1 MLSNE
6 SGRISHKRVLGTIG
20 FVSLIATMFA
30 NSLTKLENVPSS
42 ELINAVE
49 YLTMSTVFG
58 SVIEKFTK
66 TTTNN

>member
-1 MLSNE
+1 MLSSE

-30 NSLTKLENVPSS
+30 NSLTKLENAPSP